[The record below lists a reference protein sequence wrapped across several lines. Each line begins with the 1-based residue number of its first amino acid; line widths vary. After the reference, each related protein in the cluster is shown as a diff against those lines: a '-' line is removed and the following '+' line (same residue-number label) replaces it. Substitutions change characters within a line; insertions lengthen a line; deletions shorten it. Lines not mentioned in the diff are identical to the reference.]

1 MFPDVTKNPVFTL
14 ESRQIE
20 EIAARSPKEVKEP
33 FYVFHT
39 KTKTKETSKRK
50 PKEQKEPFS
59 VFNSI
64 SIPKHE
70 KSKTQIKGSPTKAR
84 GHSGRHKEPVFGRKR
99 PKEARP
105 HKTKK
110 AVKTRKRLRGQSQVV
125 TACSAPS
132 LEQCVDSCTA
142 LEDIYVY
149 SGCVVQC
156 SEVCG
161 D

>member
-20 EIAARSPKEVKEP
+20 EIAARSPKQVKEP

-64 SIPKHE
+64 SITKHE

-84 GHSGRHKEPVFGRKR
+84 GHTGRHKEPVFGRKLLKCCGTTVDL
-99 PKEARP
+99 PMWNHFPNLLKNVEP
-105 HKTKK
+105 
-110 AVKTRKRLRGQSQVV
+110 LSPNIQSTMGNQVE
-125 TACSAPS
+125 P
-132 LEQCVDSCTA
+132 
-142 LEDIYVY
+142 
-149 SGCVVQC
+149 
-156 SEVCG
+156 
-161 D
+161 

>member
-39 KTKTKETSKRK
+39 KTKTKKTSERN
-50 PKEQKEPFS
+50 PKEPFS

-64 SIPKHE
+64 TKPK
-70 KSKTQIKGSPTKAR
+70 KSKSQIKGSPTRSR
-84 GHSGRHKEPVFGRKR
+84 GHTGRHKEPVFGRKR
-99 PKEARP
+99 PKEASL

-110 AVKTRKRLRGQSQVV
+110 AVKTRKRLRAQSQVV